1 MFRAGV
7 LAALTLTQPIA
18 AQSVGD
24 ELDGSRLDVPAY
36 AAWRTHIAAS
46 RAELRWQTIAWRQT
60 FAAGLVAAH
69 EQGKPL
75 LFYAMNGHPLGC
87 T

>member
-1 MFRAGV
+1 MSSRFFAAV
-7 LAALTLTQPIA
+7 LLIA
-18 AQSVGD
+18 CSLDAQDPGFV
-24 ELDGSRLDVPAY
+24 LRVPTVENA
-36 AAWRTHIAAS
+36 AAWRDHILPSAQ
-46 RAELRWQTIAWRQT
+46 ELRWESIPWEQT
-60 FAAGLVAAH
+60 FGDGLRAAS